1 MIINHYQLLTQ
12 LQCKET
18 VTSNILAKY
27 AKLKIEHSIL
37 AAKHS
42 KGFYKSTKQAERI
55 EKSGLIGKKDMRNQK
70 NSFRRDHEQNSNIYG
85 A

>member
-18 VTSNILAKY
+18 FTSNILAQY

-37 AAKHS
+37 TAKHS
-42 KGFYKSTKQAERI
+42 KGFYKSTKETERI
-55 EKSGLIGKKDMRNQK
+55 EKQRKSGLIGKKDMRN
-70 NSFRRDHEQNSNIYG
+70 
-85 A
+85 